1 MEYQPNSFLRSR
13 DGHGRRAGFCFCEE
27 CRDLKVRSLDGVGLE
42 EARVKFCELLP
53 IKREEK
59 LDHIFSLTCEQIIYG
74 EYYKRS
80 ALQQVNH
87 TQFKRWARK
96 EFPDLSEKELENFST
111 KINYA
116 SQAYRFWDQIVVNLT
131 SDHARW
137 IDAREF
143 SIERFARSNQL
154 TFVITMNTAMKPK
167 FKTPS
172 DEDKSYSEESYQRL
186 LSAIHQNGI
195 LKEIDFNP
203 RVASSII
210 HRIQGDV
217 TRYCLR
223 KGPESVPQ
231 QEQDESF

>member
-1 MEYQPNSFLRSR
+1 M
-13 DGHGRRAGFCFCEE
+13 
-27 CRDLKVRSLDGVGLE
+27 E
-42 EARVKFCELLP
+42 EARVKFCDLLP

-59 LDHIFSLTCEQIIYG
+59 LDQMFSLTCEQIVYG

-80 ALQQVNH
+80 ALQEVNH
-87 TQFKRWARK
+87 NQFKRWARK
-96 EFPDLSEKELENFST
+96 EFPELSEKELENFST

-116 SQAYRFWDQIVVNLT
+116 SQAYRYWDQIVENLT

-167 FKTPS
+167 FKAPS
-172 DEDKSYSEESYQRL
+172 DEDKSYSEESYQSL
-186 LSAIHQNGI
+186 LTAIHLNGI
-195 LKEIDFNP
+195 LGETDFNP
-203 RVASSII
+203 R
-210 HRIQGDV
+210 
-217 TRYCLR
+217 LR

-231 QEQDESF
+231 QEHESV